1 MSRQKRSIAY
11 FTWFTNSSTARKL
24 WTSLLILP
32 NSMALLR
39 AEEALATVFIKVSL
53 GDGYSVTF
61 YKLMSPNPE

>member
-1 MSRQKRSIAY
+1 MSRQKDQLLISHGLQILHTY
-11 FTWFTNSSTARKL
+11 NSSTARKL

-53 GDGYSVTF
+53 GDTQ
-61 YKLMSPNPE
+61 